1 MTPTRGVFGGG
12 LTWGREDRIT
22 GLPPL
27 PSRGVESFE
36 LSGFWA
42 GIFLGR
48 TSPDSLAILA
58 PDPFLSAEV
67 FAADREEPWHW
78 DLGGSQML
86 VREEGLGEKGDWES
100 LEESG
105 EGEGAGGEEVTEGE
119 G

>member
-1 MTPTRGVFGGG
+1 MV
-12 LTWGREDRIT
+12 
-22 GLPPL
+22 
-27 PSRGVESFE
+27 
-36 LSGFWA
+36 
-42 GIFLGR
+42 LGR
-48 TSPDSLAILA
+48 APPASLAALT